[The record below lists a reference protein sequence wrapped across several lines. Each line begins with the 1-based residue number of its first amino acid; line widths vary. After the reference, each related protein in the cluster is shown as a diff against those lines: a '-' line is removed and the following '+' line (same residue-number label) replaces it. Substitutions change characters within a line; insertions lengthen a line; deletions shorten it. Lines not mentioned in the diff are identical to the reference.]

1 MGGTTAK
8 ACLIRDGAMPITDEN
23 ETMGA
28 AVRMH
33 VTEQGGNPRQ
43 ATLIAFGG
51 AGPLHACHLA
61 AKLRVGRVMVPL
73 RAGVLSAL
81 GLLVAPPAYDIVR
94 THKVPLEE
102 LDAASAGT
110 LMEEMADSIAALP
123 GSPPSCHTRFAAD
136 SKYHQLDRELSA
148 LGPTTNL
155 TTTAPILPQQ
165 RRSAG
170 CFSYPSR
177 PGENPR

>member
-8 ACLIRDGAMPITDEN
+8 ACLIRDGVMPITDEN

-81 GLLVAPPAYDIVR
+81 GRLVAPPAYDIVR
-94 THKVPLEE
+94 THKVPLKE

-123 GSPPSCHTRFAAD
+123 GSPLSCHARFAAD
-136 SKYHQLDRELSA
+136 SKSHQLDRELSA

-155 TTTAPILPQQ
+155 TTTAPILLQQ

-170 CFSYPSR
+170 CFSYPW
-177 PGENPR
+177 